1 MDQPCHGKRM
11 IENFEGCHDPIVEY
25 IESLCTGNGGLCVCS
40 KDQVFYHNI
49 FPLISSFLIWI
60 KHDEEAQ
67 SLDQL
72 LGWLHWK
79 SKFT

>member
-1 MDQPCHGKRM
+1 M
-11 IENFEGCHDPIVEY
+11 IENFEGCHVSYDPVAEHM
-25 IESLCTGNGGLCVCS
+25 EKLCNMNGWLFVCS
-40 KDQVFYHNI
+40 KDQVFYHNLL
-49 FPLISSFLIWI
+49 PLRFSFLIWF

-79 SKFT
+79 SEFT